1 MIEPEGASTPHPA
14 LTKTITEGS
23 NMAYTS
29 VGIQSDSGKPEVDAE
44 YLRECF
50 TYDPESGHL
59 FWKARPA
66 RHFSA
71 VRHMRSF
78 NTKFAGKR
86 AYTTT
91 DDKGYASARVP
102 NLPSR
107 AHRVI
112 AVAFLGHSDG
122 WIDHINGVRTDNRF
136 CNLRIVDAKGNAQNQ
151 RKAKNN
157 TSGLVGVSYD
167 KVRQRWAAH
176 IGGHHLGKFRCIAKA
191 IAARRAQEV
200 ALGYHQNHG
209 KTA

>member
-1 MIEPEGASTPHPA
+1 
-14 LTKTITEGS
+14 
-23 NMAYTS
+23 MAYTS